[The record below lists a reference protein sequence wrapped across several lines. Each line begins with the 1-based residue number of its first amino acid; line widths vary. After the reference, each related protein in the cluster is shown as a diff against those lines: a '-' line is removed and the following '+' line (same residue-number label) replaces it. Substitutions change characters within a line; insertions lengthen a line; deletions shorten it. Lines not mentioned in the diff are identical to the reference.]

1 MQVVAVLYCAAI
13 TLRWLKY
20 YVDGAYRA
28 DIPVEPKHTPLAEY
42 GSGDGM

>member
-20 YVDGAYRA
+20 FVDGAYRT
-28 DIPVEPKHTPLAEY
+28 DTPVEPEETPLSDL
-42 GSGDGM
+42 GSGVG